1 MTDNQD
7 KKTFYI
13 TTPIYYPSDKLH
25 IGHTYCTVATD
36 TMARYKRLQGYDVMF
51 LTGTDE
57 HGQKIEDKAKEA
69 GVTPKQFV
77 DNIVEGERGVLD
89 LWKLMN
95 ISNDRFIRTTDD
107 YHEHSVQKIFKKLY
121 EKGDIYKGKYVG
133 KYCKPCESF
142 WTETQLVDGKCP
154 DCGRPVVDAEEEA
167 YFFRLSKYADRIQ
180 DLLENTD
187 FLEPRSRVNEMVNN
201 FIKPGLEDLC
211 VSRTSF
217 SWGVPVDFDPGHV
230 VYVWIDALS
239 NYINALGYEN
249 DKYNDFD
256 KFWPADVHF
265 VGKEIVRFHSII
277 WPAIL
282 MALDLPLPKK
292 VYGHGWLLLD
302 GGKMSKSKG
311 NVVDPYLLAE
321 RYGVDALRYFLLR
334 EFPFGSDGNFSNEAL
349 INRINIDLAN
359 DLGNL
364 LSRSVS
370 MVEKYFGGTLP
381 EEREIDP
388 IDDELVGMISS
399 LREKYDAQMEK
410 YAFQNALAEVFKVI
424 SRTNKYIDE
433 TAPWALGKDETKKSR
448 LATVLY
454 NLLES
459 LRVSASLLS
468 PFMPESAEKI
478 AEQIGAT
485 AEELSYENAAK
496 YGVLPK
502 NVTVHKGTTLFPRID
517 LQKELEELAAQQA
530 AAHPQLPKY
539 EGVAELIDIEHFG
552 KVDLRVAQ
560 IKECEPIKRAK
571 KLLKLQLDDGFEGGR
586 QVVSGI
592 APWYKP
598 EDLIGKKVL
607 IVANLKPVKLCGEE
621 SSGMIIAAD
630 VDEKTVKV
638 LFVDESVPNGAKLH

>member
-1 MTDNQD
+1 METND

-36 TMARYKRLQGYDVMF
+36 TMARYKRLQGYDVLF

-154 DCGRPVVDAEEEA
+154 DCGRPVVDTEEEA

-249 DKYNDFD
+249 DKYHDFE
-256 KFWPADVHF
+256 KYWPADVHF

-311 NVVDPYLLAE
+311 NVVDPYVLAE

-381 EEREIDP
+381 EEREADP
-388 IDDELVGMISS
+388 LDDELISMISS

-410 YAFQNALAEVFKVI
+410 YAFQNGLAEVFKVI

-433 TAPWALGKDETKKSR
+433 TAPWALGKDETKKAR

-468 PFMPESAEKI
+468 PFMPESAAKI

-485 AEELSYENAAK
+485 AEDVSYENAAK
-496 YGVLPK
+496 FGVLPK
-502 NVTVHKGTTLFPRID
+502 NVTVHKGATLFPRID
-517 LQKELEELAAQQA
+517 MQKELEELAAAQA

-598 EDLIGKKVL
+598 EDLIGKKVVV
-607 IVANLKPVKLCGEE
+607 VANLKPAKLCGEE
-621 SSGMIIAAD
+621 SCGMILAAD
-630 VDEKTVKV
+630 VDDKTVKV
-638 LFVDESVPNGAKLH
+638 LFVDDSIPNGSKLR